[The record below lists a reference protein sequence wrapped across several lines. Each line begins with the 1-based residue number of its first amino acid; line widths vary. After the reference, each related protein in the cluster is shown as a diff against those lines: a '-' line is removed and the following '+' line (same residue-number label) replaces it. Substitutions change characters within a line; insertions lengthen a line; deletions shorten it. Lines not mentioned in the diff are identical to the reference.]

1 MCFSHGSPLILSVAV
16 SGHSVYARRQML
28 RVWIAALGLVLTVPA
43 LELIAHALI
52 VTHVPA
58 DDDYQAAAEFI
69 RSQFAP
75 RDLITAA
82 PGYIDPLLRLHLGD
96 RISPA
101 MAGRSDDAAYERI
114 WVVSARGALPK
125 DAPKGKPELEQA
137 FGRLRVLRWKL
148 GKSRLL
154 MDFVQN
160 LPAAEVSML
169 RNGSELRCPR
179 RTGGLPRG
187 GGLGRPVLMP
197 IAERFECDARQP
209 WLFVGS
215 IVMEDLSN
223 APRFCVW
230 QHPQGDDPIRVRFD
244 DVPLGDE
251 LVFYGGVYYEH
262 ERMRE
267 GGPIEVDISIDGQR
281 RGGMTHHDGDGWR
294 REVISSGSSEGQRG
308 RVQIDVR
315 AANTDKRSFCWA
327 ASTRRKFAAVSG
339 GPAAFSHVV
348 QRERPPPRTAQ

>member
-1 MCFSHGSPLILSVAV
+1 
-16 SGHSVYARRQML
+16 ML
-28 RVWIAALGLVLTVPA
+28 RVWIVALGLVLAVPA

-52 VTHVPA
+52 VTHVPT
-58 DDDYQAAAEFI
+58 DGDYRAAADFI
-69 RSQFAP
+69 RSQVTP

-82 PGYIDPLLRLHLGD
+82 PGYIDPLLRLNLGD
-96 RISPA
+96 RISLA
-101 MAGRSDDAAYERI
+101 MAGRSDDSAYERI
-114 WVVSARGALPK
+114 WVVSARGAIPN
-125 DAPKGKPELEQA
+125 DAPKGKPELERE

-148 GKSRLL
+148 GKSPVL

-160 LPAAEVSML
+160 LPAAEVSMS
-169 RNGSELRCPR
+169 RNGVDHRCPR
-179 RTGGLPRG
+179 RTGGVARG

-223 APRFCVW
+223 TPRFCVW
-230 QHPQGDDPIRVRFD
+230 QHPQGNEPIRVSFD

-267 GGPIEVDISIDGQR
+267 GGPIEVDVSIDGQR
-281 RGGMTHHDGDGWR
+281 RGGMTHRDGEGWR
-294 REVISSGSSEGQRG
+294 REVIQTGASEGQRG
-308 RVQIDVR
+308 QVRIDVR

-327 ASTRRKFAAVSG
+327 ASTRRKPAAVSG
-339 GPAAFSHVV
+339 EPANATTFTNVLP
-348 QRERPPPRTAQ
+348 RERPPSRTAQ